1 VTAGGLRYD
10 RYGAHREWMMR
21 IGPEAPAI
29 LFVPPLLEE
38 MNRTRAFMAAVMRGL
53 SEAGYGSILPDL
65 PGTGESERALSQ
77 IDWTAWR
84 QAVSELA
91 PFVVAT
97 VAIRGGCLLD
107 DAGALPSWRLA
118 PVDGASLVR
127 DLERSGMVSGGGS
140 AGYDPSPA
148 LVDALRAASP
158 AAQASS
164 RVVRLASDRGEADL
178 KVDGPPLWRR
188 SEPQTSSQLASLISG
203 DIIAWV
209 RQCAA
214 S

>member
-10 RYGAHREWMMR
+10 RYGANREWIMR
-21 IGPEAPAI
+21 IGPDAPAI
-29 LFVPPLLEE
+29 LFIPPLLEE

-53 SEAGYGSILPDL
+53 SGAGFGSILPDL

-77 IDWTAWR
+77 VDWAAWR
-84 QAVSELA
+84 EAVGELA
-91 PFVVAT
+91 PFAVAS

-107 DAGALPSWRLA
+107 DIIALPGWRLA

-158 AAQASS
+158 ATKART

-188 SEPQTSSQLASLISG
+188 SEPQSSSQLASLISE

>member
-1 VTAGGLRYD
+1 VTASGLRFD
-10 RYGAHREWMMR
+10 RYGTNREWMMR
-21 IGPEAPAI
+21 IGPDAPAI

-53 SEAGYGSILPDL
+53 SGAGYGSILPDL
-65 PGTGESERALSQ
+65 PGTGESERALAQ
-77 IDWTAWR
+77 VDWVAWR

-91 PFVVAT
+91 PLAVAS

-107 DAGALPSWRLA
+107 DDSTLPCWRLA
-118 PVDGASLVR
+118 PVDGASLIR
-127 DLERSGMVSGGGS
+127 DLERSGMVGGGGS

-148 LVDALRAASP
+148 LVEALRAASP
-158 AAQASS
+158 ATKVRT
-164 RVVRLASDRGEADL
+164 RVVRLARDRGEADL

-188 SEPQTSSQLASLISG
+188 SEPQSSYQLSSLISD
-203 DIIAWV
+203 DIITWV